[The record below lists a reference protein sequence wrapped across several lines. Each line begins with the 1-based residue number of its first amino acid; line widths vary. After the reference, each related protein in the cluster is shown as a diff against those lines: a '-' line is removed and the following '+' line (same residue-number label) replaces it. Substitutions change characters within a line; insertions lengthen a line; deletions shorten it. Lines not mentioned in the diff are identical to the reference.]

1 MLFVE
6 HPISGGLGASL
17 CDAAFTASV
26 SRAGGKSGEF
36 QTRDKSFRALARS
49 RAWERTKSLGHF
61 IALLRREQGNFCII
75 LIIEAREHKASYF

>member
-36 QTRDKSFRALARS
+36 QTREIKVSERSLARLGKNKKPQTFYCA
-49 RAWERTKSLGHF
+49 AWEGARK
-61 IALLRREQGNFCII
+61 LLHYINN
-75 LIIEAREHKASYF
+75 

>member
-36 QTRDKSFRALARS
+36 QKRDKSF
-49 RAWERTKSLGHF
+49 
-61 IALLRREQGNFCII
+61 
-75 LIIEAREHKASYF
+75 